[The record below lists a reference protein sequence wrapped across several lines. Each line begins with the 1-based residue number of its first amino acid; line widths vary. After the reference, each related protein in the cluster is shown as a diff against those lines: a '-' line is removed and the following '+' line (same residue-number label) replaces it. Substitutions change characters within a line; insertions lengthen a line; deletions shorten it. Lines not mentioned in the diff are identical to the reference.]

1 MAKRKSRWENITRAG
16 TIDSMSGELKLFPR
30 INNTL
35 DEFIEVSRSKFWSIP
50 IIWNVNL
57 KNTAG
62 YFFESVV
69 RTNKVNGTY
78 PGQRNQYQWIT
89 DVDTSREH
97 IELHPGLTFATDKQM
112 NQVFLHEVAHAIQH
126 HTEIKFRRQNH
137 YYRFERS
144 HGRIWYDVMIS
155 LGIPPLKT
163 HRIPEALR
171 KAAVHITPSGKVI
184 DPSEGLTI

>member
-1 MAKRKSRWENITRAG
+1 MTKRRPRWENIPRAG
-16 TIDSMSGELKLFPR
+16 TIGSMSGELELFPR

-35 DEFIEVSRSKFWSIP
+35 DEFIEVSRSEFWSIP

-62 YFFESVV
+62 YFFES
-69 RTNKVNGTY
+69 KVKTHKVDSA
-78 PGQRNQYQWIT
+78 WIT

-97 IELHPGLTFATDKQM
+97 IELHPGLTFATDEQM
-112 NQVFLHEVAHAIQH
+112 HQVFLHEVAHAIQH

-155 LGIPPLKT
+155 LGIPPIRT

>member
-1 MAKRKSRWENITRAG
+1 MKKRRSRWENIPRAG
-16 TIDSMSGELKLFPR
+16 AIDTMALELDLFFKVGAA
-30 INNTL
+30 L
-35 DEFIEVSRSKFWSIP
+35 DEFVGGSRPEFWPIP
-50 IIWNVNL
+50 VVWNRNL

-62 YFFESVV
+62 YFFESKV
-69 RTNKVNGTY
+69 RTHQVDNV
-78 PGQRNQYQWIT
+78 WVT

-97 IELHPGLTFATDKQM
+97 IELHPGLTFATDAEM

-126 HTEIKFRRQNH
+126 HTEIKYRHQNH
-137 YYRFERS
+137 YYRFERP
-144 HGRIWYDVMIS
+144 HGPIWHDVMVS
-155 LGIPPLKT
+155 LGIPPIRT